1 MDPSIS
7 RYAGLALLVP
17 FFAGLAAAKS
27 NTTWCGS
34 YPGQAHEELDL
45 HRKSLRGG
53 KFKAATSRPAAR
65 LAGDILILEDADGVV
80 ARRNPFNL
88 LNRSVTFSPAPT
100 GYRFATTPTPPSAL
114 DPVALGEPLSGLGDD
129 DTREVDLPFPF
140 RFYGTA
146 YTKLHIN
153 SDGNLTFGAGDVD
166 TSARSLGRFNAGPPR
181 IAGLFA
187 DLDPSASG
195 EGVRILRSPA
205 RFTVTW
211 LRVREYSDFGFGQP
225 QTFQITLTPDGAVTL
240 SWAQVN
246 IANAVIGITPGGLTA
261 ASAIVSFNDGS
272 DRTYPGAVA
281 ESFGNSTAVD
291 LVTASQKVYASQDD
305 AFDYLAFFNNSG
317 IAANSGVIA
326 FEITV
331 RARRQGIGDSLLDS
345 GREYG
350 SANRLQAVL
359 NLGPLTQYPEDP
371 NAPMPS
377 RASTGDTGL
386 TLVAHEAGHL
396 FLAFASN
403 REGSNRPLLG
413 RQTAHWAFTF
423 NSEASLLEGNRIED
437 AGEAATP
444 RFRTVATVEGFSPL
458 DQYLMG
464 LRPPAEVPP
473 TFYVQNSGLSPT
485 LTAPR
490 VGATFNGTRRNIGV
504 EELIAAEGRRI
515 PDHTVEQRRYR
526 IGFVLIVPAGSTPTA
541 QELAKVDL
549 YRREIEA
556 AWPRYSGGR
565 ASLDTSFRRNLR
577 LSVEPA
583 AGLLAGRSATA
594 TLSLDRPRPTPL
606 TVTLRTASGHVTTPA
621 AVLIPAGQTTAPVEL
636 SALRPGVDTLYAEG
650 PDEFTPVEARVQ
662 VLPASGAGLSLVP
675 VSSPGAAPVFRAQ
688 DSNELPYPGLP
699 LAAGS
704 TIVATNSSGLAIFPP
719 GTQQVTLPGT
729 TITGIVDRSPALS
742 PNGVVNAASFRP
754 GIVPGGI
761 ATAFGANLRGAQLTI
776 DGSPVVVFFSNDT
789 QANFAVP
796 TGLTRPTAEITASNT
811 AGRAALAVPV
821 LAAQP
826 GIFFDAASGR
836 AAAIPRGSGVYEVY
850 GTGFGRGAVAA
861 RSGARPLEVLFS
873 GAAPGFIG
881 LQQINIRGG
890 SPGEA
895 LTLSVDGVESNTA
908 GLP

>member
-1 MDPSIS
+1 MNPSII
-7 RYAGLALLVP
+7 RYAGIALLVP
-17 FFAGLAAAKS
+17 FFVGLAAARS
-27 NTTWCGS
+27 NSSWCGS
-34 YPGQAHEELDL
+34 YPGRTHEELDL
-45 HRKSLRGG
+45 HRKSLRHP
-53 KFKAATSRPAAR
+53 KLKAATGRPAAR
-65 LAGDILILEDADGVV
+65 LDGNILILEDSDGVV

-88 LNRSVTFSPAPT
+88 LNRAVTFSPAPT
-100 GYRFATTPTPPSAL
+100 GYRFATTPAPSSPLDPSAL
-114 DPVALGEPLSGLGDD
+114 GDPIPGLGDD
-129 DTREVDLPFPF
+129 DTRELDLPFPF
-140 RFYGTA
+140 PFYSKT
-146 YTKLHIN
+146 YSQLHLN
-153 SDGNLTFGAGDVD
+153 SDGNLTFGDGDVS
-166 TSARSLGRFNAGPPR
+166 TSARSLGRFNSGPPR

-195 EGVRILRSPA
+195 EGVRVLRSPT

-225 QTFQITLTPDGAVTL
+225 QTFQITLTPDGAITL

-246 IANAVIGITPGGLTA
+246 IATAVVGITPGAPPT
-261 ASAIVSFNDGS
+261 ASALVSFNDGS
-272 DRTYPGAVA
+272 DRTFPGAIA
-281 ESFGNSTAVD
+281 ESFGNTNAVD
-291 LVTASQKVYASQDD
+291 LVTAAQKVYESQDD
-305 AFDYLAFFNNSG
+305 AFDYLAFFNTSG
-317 IAANSGVIA
+317 ISAGSGVIA
-326 FEITV
+326 FEVTV
-331 RARRQGIGDSLLDS
+331 RGRRKGIGDTLLDA
-345 GREYG
+345 GRDYG

-359 NLGPLTQYPEDP
+359 NLGPLSQYPEDP
-371 NAPMPS
+371 HAPMPS

-386 TLVAHEAGHL
+386 TIIGHEAGHL

-403 REGSNRPLLG
+403 REGANLPLLG

-423 NSEASLLEGNRIED
+423 NSEASLLEGNRIAD

-464 LRPPAEVPP
+464 LRPPSEVPP
-473 TFYVQNSGLSPT
+473 TFYVQNSGLSPS

-490 VGATFNGTRRNIGV
+490 VGTTFNGTRRNIGV

-526 IGFVLIVPAGSTPTA
+526 IGFVLIVPTGSTPTA

-549 YRREIEA
+549 YRRELEA
-556 AWPRYSGGR
+556 AWPRYSSGR

-594 TLSLDRPRPTPL
+594 TVSLDRPRPTPL
-606 TVTLRTASGHVTTPA
+606 TVTLRATAGHLTTPA
-621 AVLIPAGQTTAPVEL
+621 GVLIPAGQTSAPFEL
-636 SALRPGVDTLYAEG
+636 TALRPGVDLLRAEAT
-650 PDEFTPVEARVQ
+650 DEFTPVEARLQ

-675 VSSPGAAPVFRAQ
+675 VASPGANPVFRAQ

-704 TIVATNSSGLAIFPP
+704 TIVTTNSSGLATLPP

-729 TITGIVDRSPALS
+729 TVTGSIDRPPTLS
-742 PNGVVNAASFRP
+742 PNGIGNAASFRP
-754 GIVPGGI
+754 GLVPGGI
-761 ATAFGANLRGAQLTI
+761 ATAFGANLRGAQLTL
-776 DGSPVVVFFSNDT
+776 DGAPLVVFFSNDT

-796 TGLTRPTAEITASNT
+796 TGLTRPTAEVAAVNT
-811 AGRAALAVPV
+811 AGRATLSVPV

-836 AAAIPRGSGVYEVY
+836 AAAIPRGGGVYEVY
-850 GTGFGRGAVAA
+850 GTGFGRGAVSA
-861 RSGARPLEVLFS
+861 RGGSRALEVLYS

-890 SPGEA
+890 SPGDE
-895 LTLSVDGVESNTA
+895 LTLIVDGVESNTA